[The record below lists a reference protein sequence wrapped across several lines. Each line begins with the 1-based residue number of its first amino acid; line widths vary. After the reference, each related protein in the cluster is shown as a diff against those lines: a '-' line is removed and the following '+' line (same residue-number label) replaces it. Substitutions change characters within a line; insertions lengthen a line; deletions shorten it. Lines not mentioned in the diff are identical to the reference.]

1 MMHQD
6 GVCGCCATTFKT
18 YLATLR
24 TPRAPGRLELIDR
37 LRAQIRADAAPA
49 EIRRQPV
56 RSMPP
61 ERTICA
67 ETAGIV
73 PASAACG
80 DAMAPDTPASNAP
93 ISPKK
98 RSFARSQGN
107 RGSPPGEIRTRS
119 TRKPPTAQGISAPIV
134 CLTDARSG
142 RSVSGAARSPLSRD
156 NGLRGRSQ
164 GSTKR
169 TVQLNGGLIC
179 RLRLRSRRSR
189 QAGVA
194 VEVR

>member
-1 MMHQD
+1 MTVFNIGGLSRRGRLVPRCPLCDRQMMYQD
-6 GVCGCCATTFKT
+6 GVCGCCATTFKP

-107 RGSPPGEIRTRS
+107 RARHREKSHPLHPKASDGPGY
-119 TRKPPTAQGISAPIV
+119 
-134 CLTDARSG
+134 
-142 RSVSGAARSPLSRD
+142 
-156 NGLRGRSQ
+156 
-164 GSTKR
+164 
-169 TVQLNGGLIC
+169 IC
-179 RLRLRSRRSR
+179 THCMPD
-189 QAGVA
+189 
-194 VEVR
+194 